1 MATRFSIDQKVLE
14 DMLNY
19 VIAQPYREVA
29 QLIANVQRD
38 IKPIVEDQP
47 EEQSK
52 SGD

>member
-19 VIAQPYREVA
+19 VIEQPYREVA